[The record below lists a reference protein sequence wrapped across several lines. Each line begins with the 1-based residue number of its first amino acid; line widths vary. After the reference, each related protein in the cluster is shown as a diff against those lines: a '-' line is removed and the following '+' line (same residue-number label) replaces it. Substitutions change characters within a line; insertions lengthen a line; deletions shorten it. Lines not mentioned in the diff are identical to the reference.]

1 MNARFGPTHNKQS
14 ASAGKPQPALVVYAK
29 AKEKIVSDI
38 SKRNS
43 NKSDFSDGNS
53 NPASVTVFHVGPEDQ
68 DLRTLA
74 DILNRTDWKLCP
86 GTRWTLAAS
95 DDVSA
100 AAARLTGETVPI
112 VLCERESVAGTW
124 KDVLE
129 SVGRFPAPPMLIVAS
144 RTADE
149 YLWAE
154 ALNLGAYDVLS
165 KPYHP
170 AEVVRVLSMA
180 WLHWTNHRTPAARA
194 QAN

>member
-1 MNARFGPTHNKQS
+1 MFMSYLPRGNAAQS
-14 ASAGKPQPALVVYAK
+14 
-29 AKEKIVSDI
+29 
-38 SKRNS
+38 
-43 NKSDFSDGNS
+43 
-53 NPASVTVFHVGPEDQ
+53 ASVTVFHVGPQDQ
-68 DLRTLA
+68 DLRALA

-86 GTRWTLAAS
+86 GTRWTLAAT
-95 DDVSA
+95 DDVPS
-100 AAARLTGETVPI
+100 AARLEDEKAPI
-112 VLCERESVAGTW
+112 VLCESESMAGNW
-124 KDVLE
+124 KHVLE
-129 SVGRFPAPPMLIVAS
+129 SVGRIPAPPLLIVTS

-180 WLHWTNHRTPAARA
+180 WLHWMNRRVAVAMA

>member
-1 MNARFGPTHNKQS
+1 MSHTPPKNADKINPANAKS
-14 ASAGKPQPALVVYAK
+14 AT
-29 AKEKIVSDI
+29 
-38 SKRNS
+38 
-43 NKSDFSDGNS
+43 
-53 NPASVTVFHVGPEDQ
+53 ASVTVFHVGPQDQ

-74 DILNRTDWKLCP
+74 DIVDRTDWKMCP
-86 GTRWTLAAS
+86 GTRWTLSAT
-95 DDVSA
+95 DDMPSA
-100 AAARLTGETVPI
+100 TVRLKNENVPI
-112 VLCERESVAGTW
+112 VLCERESMAGSW

-129 SVGRFPAPPMLIVAS
+129 SVGGFPAPPMVIVAS

-180 WLHWTNHRTPAARA
+180 WLHWMNRRNGTAVMA
-194 QAN
+194 QAS

>member
-1 MNARFGPTHNKQS
+1 MSPMPPRNADKLTPAN
-14 ASAGKPQPALVVYAK
+14 GKLK
-29 AKEKIVSDI
+29 T
-38 SKRNS
+38 
-43 NKSDFSDGNS
+43 
-53 NPASVTVFHVGPEDQ
+53 ASVTVFHVGPHDQ
-68 DLRTLA
+68 DLRVLA
-74 DILNRTDWKLCP
+74 EILDRTDWKLCP

-95 DDVSA
+95 EDVPSA
-100 AAARLTGETVPI
+100 TAHLQNERVPI
-112 VLCERESVAGTW
+112 VLCERESMAGSW

-129 SVGRFPAPPMLIVAS
+129 SLRRFAAPPMLIVAS

-180 WLHWTNHRTPAARA
+180 WLHWMNRRPSNATLA
-194 QAN
+194 QAC